1 MANRFFPNYD
11 SYKITSRFGMRKHP
25 VDGVQKMHNGIDLVA
40 KSKNGSTGTDYISAH
55 SGGTVSG
62 VGYNSSAGNY
72 VRIKTAKNVVM
83 YYHHLKNMSTLKEG
97 QSVKRGDVIG
107 YMGSTGK
114 STGAHLHFGIK
125 VNDQWVDPEPYLDK
139 DYDEEVNTVDIS
151 VAVLKRGAKG
161 ATVKALQALLIGY
174 GHSCGTSGA
183 DGSFGAKTEE
193 AVLDFQ
199 GKHGLKKDGSVG
211 RATWSELL
219 GV

>member
-55 SGGTVSG
+55 SGGTVSA

-72 VRIKTAKNVVM
+72 VRIKTASNVVM
-83 YYHHLKNMSTLKEG
+83 YYHHLKNMSHLKEG

-139 DYDEEVNTVDIS
+139 DYEGVKMIDLQIP
-151 VAVLKRGAKG
+151 VLKKG
-161 ATVKALQALLIGY
+161 MKCETVGILQALLISYGY
-174 GHSCGTSGA
+174 NLGDSGA
-183 DGSFGAKTEE
+183 DDSFGAKTENALMCYQE
-193 AVLDFQ
+193 DV
-199 GKHGLKKDGSVG
+199 GLEPDGSCG
-211 RATWSELL
+211 RATWSKLL

>member
-11 SYKITSRFGMRKHP
+11 GYKITSRFGMRKHP
-25 VDGVQKMHNGIDLVA
+25 VDGVKKMHNGIDLVA

-72 VRIKTAKNVVM
+72 VRIKTANNVVM

-107 YMGSTGK
+107 YMGKTGK

-139 DYDEEVNTVDIS
+139 DYGEVKMLDLQIP
-151 VAVLKRGAKG
+151 VLKKG
-161 ATVKALQALLIGY
+161 MKGGSVWALQAILVGY
-174 GHSCGTSGA
+174 GYDIGSKGV
-183 DGSFGAKTEE
+183 DGSFGKDTES
-193 AVLDFQ
+193 A
-199 GKHGLKKDGSVG
+199 LKKYQLEEDLEPDGSCG
-211 RATWSELL
+211 RKTWSALL
-219 GV
+219 GLE

>member
-40 KSKNGSTGTDYISAH
+40 KSKNGSTGTDYIAAH
-55 SGGTVSG
+55 SGGTVSA

-72 VRIKTAKNVVM
+72 VRIKTANTVVM

-97 QSVKRGDVIG
+97 QSVNRGDVIG

-139 DYDEEVNTVDIS
+139 DYEEVKMLDFQIP
-151 VAVLKRGAKG
+151 VLKKG
-161 ATVKALQALLIGY
+161 MKGGSVWALQAILVGY
-174 GHSCGTSGA
+174 GYDIGSKGV
-183 DGSFGAKTEE
+183 DGSFGKDTES
-193 AVLDFQ
+193 AI
-199 GKHGLKKDGSVG
+199 KKYQLEEDLEPDGSCG
-211 RATWSELL
+211 RKTWSALL
-219 GV
+219 GLE